1 MPVPVIFLAQ
11 NLLLSE
17 IVANFSTQKQIL
29 WGPWRTNGV
38 CHELSHM
45 PMNATVLRFLQYIKF
60 ERNLSWRTVD
70 LYRRDLMQ
78 WEAFMTVGATEL
90 DLASV
95 TTSDI
100 RAWLFERSSQ
110 GDCPGTMRHK
120 VQAIRALYRY
130 LMRQGIVSDNPA
142 AHVELAKLSKPLPK
156 FVREKT
162 VDAILDDEIDDGDFT
177 QVRDRLII
185 MLFYETGIRLS
196 ELIGLQDA
204 AVDTAKQEL
213 KVRGKRD
220 KDRIVPF
227 GTELAAGI
235 DHYRSLRAA
244 LRPECGNLLVTVK
257 GRPLYPSLV
266 YHVVHDGLA
275 AAGATGKLSPHVL
288 RHTFASVMLNNGAQL
303 NSVKELLGHE
313 SLAATQV
320 YTHVT
325 LNELQHN
332 YELAHPR
339 ALKKGG

>member
-1 MPVPVIFLAQ
+1 
-11 NLLLSE
+11 
-17 IVANFSTQKQIL
+17 
-29 WGPWRTNGV
+29 
-38 CHELSHM
+38 
-45 PMNATVLRFLQYIKF
+45 MNATVESFLQYLRL

-70 LYRRDLMQ
+70 LYRRDLDQ
-78 WEAFMTVGATEL
+78 WEHY
-90 DLASV
+90 V
-95 TTSDI
+95 TAGDI
-100 RAWLFERSSQ
+100 REWLMKRSAA
-110 GDCPGTMRHK
+110 GDAPGTLRHK
-120 VQAIRALYRY
+120 VQALRALYRY
-130 LMRQGIVSDNPA
+130 LLRRGMVKSNPA
-142 AHVELAKLSKPLPK
+142 AQVDLAKLPKPLPK

-162 VDAILDDEIDDGDFT
+162 VDAVLDADIDTDDFT
-177 QVRDRLII
+177 QVRDRLVM

-204 AVDTAKQEL
+204 AVDTAKREL

-227 GTELAAGI
+227 GDELAQWVER
-235 DHYRSLRAA
+235 YRNLRSTVK
-244 LRPECGNLLVTVK
+244 PECDNLLVTVK
-257 GRPLYPSLV
+257 GKPLYPSLV

-275 AAGATGKLSPHVL
+275 MAGGTGKLSPHVL
-288 RHTFASVMLNNGAQL
+288 RHTFASVMLNSGAQL

-325 LNELQHN
+325 LSELQHN

>member
-1 MPVPVIFLAQ
+1 
-11 NLLLSE
+11 
-17 IVANFSTQKQIL
+17 
-29 WGPWRTNGV
+29 
-38 CHELSHM
+38 
-45 PMNATVLRFLQYIKF
+45 MNATVERFLQYLRL

-70 LYRRDLMQ
+70 LYRRDLEQ
-78 WEAFMTVGATEL
+78 WDAFVTGGNGNL

-95 TTSDI
+95 TASDI
-100 RAWLFERSSQ
+100 RAWLMQRSAQ
-110 GDCPGTMRHK
+110 GDCAGTLRHK

-130 LMRQGIVSDNPA
+130 LLRRGDVASNPA
-142 AHVELAKLSKPLPK
+142 AQVDLAKLAKPLPK
-156 FVREKT
+156 FVRQPA
-162 VDAILDDEIDDGDFT
+162 VDAVLDADIDEDDFT
-177 QVRDRLII
+177 QVRDRLIV

-196 ELIGLQDA
+196 ELIGLQDT
-204 AVDTAKQEL
+204 AVDTASREL

-227 GTELAAGI
+227 GDELVKWI
-235 DHYRSLRAA
+235 EHYRTLRAT
-244 LRPECGNLLVTVK
+244 LQPECSNLLVTVK
-257 GRPLYPSLV
+257 GKPLYPSLV
-266 YHVVHDGLA
+266 YHVVHDSLA

-288 RHTFASVMLNNGAQL
+288 RHTFASVMLNDGAQL

-325 LNELQHN
+325 LSELQYN